1 MISSQNLT
9 INLFEAIKILRQAL
23 AKSLKKM
30 LDKYGLRKKIIG
42 YVKDEGSNFNSMTI
56 VLKSIV
62 SCESFEL
69 EKTFQSTCFGH
80 AFSKACYCNI
90 AKEKVYEN
98 LKYVSI
104 KFAFIDL

>member
-1 MISSQNLT
+1 MISSQILT

-30 LDKYGLRKKIIG
+30 LDKYGLRKKNIG
-42 YVKDEGSNFNSMTI
+42 YVKDEGSNFNSLTI

-69 EKTFQSTCFGH
+69 EETFQSTCFGH
-80 AFSKACYCNI
+80 AFQKHVIVALQRKKSTKI
-90 AKEKVYEN
+90 
-98 LKYVSI
+98 
-104 KFAFIDL
+104 